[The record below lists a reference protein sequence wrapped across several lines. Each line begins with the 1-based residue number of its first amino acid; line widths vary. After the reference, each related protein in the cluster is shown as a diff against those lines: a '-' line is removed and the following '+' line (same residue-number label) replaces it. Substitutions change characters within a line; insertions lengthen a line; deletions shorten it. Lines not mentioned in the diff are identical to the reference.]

1 MSTAEKIE
9 KLVKE
14 FLKAKKT
21 SAVISPQMD
30 EKILG
35 DALAAFEKSKMELSA
50 NLQSSVW
57 RIIMKSK
64 ITKFAVAAVL
74 VIAAIMSITFLN
86 KSVKP
91 AYALEQTIAAVED
104 IRYFHFKYF
113 GNHPDRYLTKEAW
126 VEYGPTGKVKN
137 VRFDV
142 YDEGRISQSV
152 AWKEGKTEVWSRGRE
167 LTFFED
173 ANYTAKILFF
183 ASRYNPKGAM
193 EYLDSLEKEGKV
205 KIEIQEPAT
214 KQEDILATVI
224 YEPNTYLLERKM
236 PTMKDVYHIDNAT
249 RLAKAVEIFELDPN
263 GPKPLGEWKYCDYN
277 EPFAPEFF
285 DLNKEAPSDVNRVD
299 MMTMDIGIEKGN
311 LSVNAIMI
319 EVVRQF
325 LEALIHKD
333 YALAGKLV
341 GQGLSE
347 QEAKQNFGN
356 FCILEVISIGEPKL
370 EGDFGNVPFKA
381 VFEKD
386 GTRVEQNDVFPV
398 RRALGHPTRWAI
410 GSKESY

>member
-1 MSTAEKIE
+1 
-9 KLVKE
+9 
-14 FLKAKKT
+14 
-21 SAVISPQMD
+21 
-30 EKILG
+30 
-35 DALAAFEKSKMELSA
+35 
-50 NLQSSVW
+50 
-57 RIIMKSK
+57 MKSK

-398 RRALGHPTRWAI
+398 RRAIGHPTRWAI